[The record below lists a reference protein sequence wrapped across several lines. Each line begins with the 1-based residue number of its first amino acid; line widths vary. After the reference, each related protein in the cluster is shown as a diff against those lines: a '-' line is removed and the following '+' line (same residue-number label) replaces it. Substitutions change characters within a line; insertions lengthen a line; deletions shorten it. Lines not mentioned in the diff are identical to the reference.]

1 MSFHGKIDGSGGRP
15 PTALPIGAISPT
27 MPSVKRKPNLLLIT
41 TDQQR
46 GDCLGCEGHPVL
58 ETPYLDELAHRGC
71 RFRHA
76 YSSVPSCTPARSA
89 ILTGMDQWNHG
100 RLAMSGS
107 DFLEFPATLPGE
119 LAKADYQTAGI
130 GKMHFF
136 PQRAT
141 YGFHQTILDE
151 SSRRFGDFI
160 SDYHQWFDRVK
171 KEGYGYRDHSVD
183 WNSWMARPTHLPEHL
198 HPTWWTAEE
207 GIRWTRNRDPSRPF
221 FLWLSFARP
230 HSPYDAPEPYFSM
243 YDGREEIPE
252 PAEGDWSKRFDRR
265 VDDVN
270 APRSRRSRTET
281 RRARAGYYGNIT
293 FIDHQI
299 GRYLYELRH
308 HDRETFENT
317 MVVFTSDH
325 GDMMGDHH
333 HWRKTYAYE
342 GSARVPMIVA
352 PPLAW
357 GKREGRVSEAPV
369 EMRDILPTLLEAAGA
384 EIPESVDGGSMLP
397 LCEGNEEGWRE
408 FVQGEH
414 SNCYTHEEG
423 MQYVTDGRE
432 KYIWFHH
439 TGREQF
445 FDLQSDPL
453 ECKDLSGLPEV
464 ADRLEVW
471 RGRLA
476 EINERRGD
484 PRGGNGK
491 LQVVE
496 EALKLSP
503 NYDKWRQA
511 GLRRMERSGIDTAH
525 HTRKS

>member
-1 MSFHGKIDGSGGRP
+1 
-15 PTALPIGAISPT
+15 
-27 MPSVKRKPNLLLIT
+27 
-41 TDQQR
+41 
-46 GDCLGCEGHPVL
+46 
-58 ETPYLDELAHRGC
+58 
-71 RFRHA
+71 
-76 YSSVPSCTPARSA
+76 
-89 ILTGMDQWNHG
+89 
-100 RLAMSGS
+100 
-107 DFLEFPATLPGE
+107 
-119 LAKADYQTAGI
+119 
-130 GKMHFF
+130 
-136 PQRAT
+136 
-141 YGFHQTILDE
+141 
-151 SSRRFGDFI
+151 
-160 SDYHQWFDRVK
+160 
-171 KEGYGYRDHSVD
+171 
-183 WNSWMARPTHLPEHL
+183 
-198 HPTWWTAEE
+198 
-207 GIRWTRNRDPSRPF
+207 
-221 FLWLSFARP
+221 
-230 HSPYDAPEPYFSM
+230 
-243 YDGREEIPE
+243 
-252 PAEGDWSKRFDRR
+252 
-265 VDDVN
+265 
-270 APRSRRSRTET
+270 
-281 RRARAGYYGNIT
+281 
-293 FIDHQI
+293 
-299 GRYLYELRH
+299 
-308 HDRETFENT
+308 
-317 MVVFTSDH
+317 
-325 GDMMGDHH
+325 MGDHH